1 MTNSDIEQDSKT
13 PYPSR
18 SLRVVHILLI
28 SSATAFAF
36 GFAALKFFREGATP
50 APPRGG
56 TAEATFAA
64 PPGSRPLP
72 VPRPRVAPPLPI
84 LRVPIPEAY
93 MPTPSRQLHSHE

>member
-36 GFAALKFFREGATP
+36 GFAALKFFREGATLEVLGLTM
-50 APPRGG
+50 AGVWLSLYLRSFIRK
-56 TAEATFAA
+56 TA
-64 PPGSRPLP
+64 
-72 VPRPRVAPPLPI
+72 
-84 LRVPIPEAY
+84 
-93 MPTPSRQLHSHE
+93 

>member
-36 GFAALKFFREGATP
+36 GFAALKFFREGATLEVLGLTM
-50 APPRGG
+50 AGG
-56 TAEATFAA
+56 GLSLYLRSFIRKTA
-64 PPGSRPLP
+64 
-72 VPRPRVAPPLPI
+72 
-84 LRVPIPEAY
+84 
-93 MPTPSRQLHSHE
+93 

>member
-36 GFAALKFFREGATP
+36 GFAALKFFREGATLGVLGLTM
-50 APPRGG
+50 AGVGLSLYLRSFIRK
-56 TAEATFAA
+56 TA
-64 PPGSRPLP
+64 
-72 VPRPRVAPPLPI
+72 
-84 LRVPIPEAY
+84 
-93 MPTPSRQLHSHE
+93 

>member
-36 GFAALKFFREGATP
+36 GFAALKFFREGATLEVLGLP
-50 APPRGG
+50 MAGVGLSLYLRSVIRK
-56 TAEATFAA
+56 TA
-64 PPGSRPLP
+64 
-72 VPRPRVAPPLPI
+72 
-84 LRVPIPEAY
+84 
-93 MPTPSRQLHSHE
+93 

>member
-36 GFAALKFFREGATP
+36 GFAALKFFREGATLEVLGLTM
-50 APPRGG
+50 AGVGLSLYLRSFIRK
-56 TAEATFAA
+56 TA
-64 PPGSRPLP
+64 
-72 VPRPRVAPPLPI
+72 
-84 LRVPIPEAY
+84 
-93 MPTPSRQLHSHE
+93 